1 MTLYDDPLDYELN
14 YLSTKDCLNN
24 TQFLDESND
33 DNSIILGKND
43 ILTQIN
49 NNNAAFDNNTNLDI
63 YEIPQF
69 NPIEQ
74 NTKTLLGR
82 KKKNSG
88 EIGKHNK
95 YSENN
100 MIRKLKVIIKNAI
113 LNFIN
118 SKIQNELQ
126 LTNIIIKDKPLEKE
140 KIRLLNIKQDQ
151 IVDTSVNNN
160 IKFLNTKIKDILS
173 YEISGNYNNYPKEFN
188 KFLIEKLYTIKNSEK
203 VTCIFDITFLECLKY
218 FRMDEDIIN
227 DSKYMCLRGFEKNYE
242 EIKDKLLKDNDE
254 KYVNGIINLMKN
266 YEKIYYNKKSRAKKK
281 KNI

>member
-1 MTLYDDPLDYELN
+1 MTLYNASIDYELN
-14 YLSTKDCLNN
+14 YLSTKDCGNN
-24 TQFLDESND
+24 TQFLDDSIDNESL
-33 DNSIILGKND
+33 ILGND
-43 ILTQIN
+43 FLTQIN
-49 NNNAAFDNNTNLDI
+49 NNNIIFENKNLDI
-63 YEIPQF
+63 YEIPHI
-69 NPIEQ
+69 NPIQQ
-74 NTKTLLGR
+74 NTTTTLLGR

-100 MIRKLKVIIKNAI
+100 MIRKIKVIIKNAL

-118 SKIQNELQ
+118 SKIQNEIQ
-126 LTNIIIKDKPLEKE
+126 LSNIIINNKKIEKE
-140 KIRLLNIKQDQ
+140 RIKLLNIKQDQ
-151 IVDTSVNNN
+151 IVDTSVENN

-188 KFLIEKLYTIKNSEK
+188 KLLIEQLYSIKNMDK

-227 DSKYMCLRGFEKNYE
+227 DTKYKCLRGFEKNYE
-242 EIKDKLLKDNDE
+242 EIKNKLLKDNDE
-254 KYVNGIINLMKN
+254 KYVNGIVNLMKN
-266 YEKIYYNKKSRAKKK
+266 YEEIYHNKKARAKKI